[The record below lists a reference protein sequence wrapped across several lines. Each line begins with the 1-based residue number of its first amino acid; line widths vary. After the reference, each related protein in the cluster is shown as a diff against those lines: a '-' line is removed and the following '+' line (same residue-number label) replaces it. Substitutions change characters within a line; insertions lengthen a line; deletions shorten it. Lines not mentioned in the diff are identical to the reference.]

1 MKNKKFNKLKL
12 GLYRVYWKSGGTSVA
27 AIGQTSDGTKWVAP
41 TNWTGLPDGA
51 GLCTGPAVINYASEI
66 KKVELITVS

>member
-41 TNWTGLPDGA
+41 TNWTGTPEVGTNLVGI
-51 GLCTGPAVINYASEI
+51 AVINYASEI